1 MQSNWA
7 CTRPQASLPA
17 ASDRDLC
24 ARLKRH
30 EMAALDCLYDR
41 YARLVF
47 RLLCDAAPDAAESLL
62 ERVFVELW
70 HRGATTGHT
79 NLLPTLLQLT
89 AEAVAQH
96 RAARGQTTGAVWGR
110 PLLPALAP
118 FSMLP
123 DFEFDVLVLACLGRL
138 SCSELAVALECDT
151 SVIRRSLSTGFA
163 TVRAELGMGQSS
175 VDVLVQGVEL
185 AGVPIK

>member
-7 CTRPQASLPA
+7 VSRPQTSLPA

-24 ARLKRH
+24 ARLQRR

-41 YARLVF
+41 YAPF
-47 RLLCDAAPDAAESLL
+47 IFTLLCDAAPEVAESLL
-62 ERVFVELW
+62 ENVFVELW

-123 DFEFDVLVLACLGRL
+123 EGVFDVLVLTCLGRL
-138 SCSELAVALECDT
+138 TCSELAVALECDK

-163 TVRAELGMGQSS
+163 TVRAELRMGQMPGG
-175 VDVLVQGVEL
+175 VTAQGVEL
-185 AGVPIK
+185 AGAPIK